1 MLQFDGEG
9 GWDFHVL
16 DSGKMMSLNEEKQ
29 KLETQ
34 LAGISKL
41 EDRYKEVCALLGN
54 ISSTRSIFHYQY
66 VHTSQKNT
74 VLLGEG
80 LGEDELVE
88 SENELD

>member
-1 MLQFDGEG
+1 MVCFILRFNPISRYLKVGILIIFVVLQFDGEG

-41 EDRYKEVCALLGN
+41 EERYKEVCALLGN
-54 ISSTRSIFHYQY
+54 I
-66 VHTSQKNT
+66 
-74 VLLGEG
+74 
-80 LGEDELVE
+80 
-88 SENELD
+88 

>member
-54 ISSTRSIFHYQY
+54 I
-66 VHTSQKNT
+66 
-74 VLLGEG
+74 
-80 LGEDELVE
+80 
-88 SENELD
+88 

>member
-1 MLQFDGEG
+1 VLQFDGEG

-54 ISSTRSIFHYQY
+54 I
-66 VHTSQKNT
+66 
-74 VLLGEG
+74 
-80 LGEDELVE
+80 
-88 SENELD
+88 